1 MSKPVK
7 LGALGFALS
16 LLTTACFKSSE
27 PVVFAGQELASVEGT
42 ILGYAIG
49 QISSE
54 TNKVTR
60 AYQLRDEA
68 DGIYLYMCP
77 ASGDE
82 PAELQRARARVSEIP
97 GQRGFAVVS
106 LEEGD
111 FLFGETN
118 PGHEF
123 LIVQPLRDR
132 MLVSILDS
140 NSTTKDEAFRYFS
153 EVPTVAI
160 STNSSTYPVEAVQEF
175 LTEYLDEWWPEEE
188 KSSYR
193 YFNGNLTSC
202 NFNR

>member
-42 ILGYAIG
+42 VLGYAIG
-49 QISSE
+49 QISSDTGE
-54 TNKVTR
+54 VTR

-77 ASGDE
+77 TSE
-82 PAELQRARARVSEIP
+82 EKPAELRRARATVSMIP
-97 GQRGFAVVS
+97 NQDGLAVVS

-123 LIVQPLRDR
+123 FIVQPLRDR

-140 NSTTKDEAFRYFS
+140 NSATQDEAFRYFS
-153 EVPTVAI
+153 QVPTVAI

-175 LTEYLDEWWPEEE
+175 LTEHLDEWWPDEE
-188 KSSYR
+188 KTSYR

-202 NFNR
+202 NFGG